1 MAKRGWRGKHPHNDM
16 KVSQNSA
23 NGKAANN
30 SKLTVEYNKTGAK
43 NKYDFIKSHE
53 GFYPQATATV
63 VCHADIAEDE
73 VITLISTDGTSKTYT
88 GKTSETL
95 ASNQFK
101 SNGNATVTATSLHD
115 CIVHASGH
123 NGKILSSDSGDG
135 TLTLTQA
142 EPGPDG
148 NTAIVETFDSAATV
162 PTAFTNG

>member
-1 MAKRGWRGKHPHNDM
+1 MAKRGYRGAHPHNDM
-16 KVSQNSA
+16 KVSPNPKS
-23 NGKAANN
+23 NKYS
-30 SKLTVEYNKTGAK
+30 SKLTTEYNNLKNDKTR
-43 NKYDFIKSHE
+43 YDYIRTHY
-53 GFYPQATATV
+53 FYPQATATV

-73 VITLISTDGTSKTYT
+73 VITLISTDGTSVTYT

-123 NGKILSSDSGDG
+123 NGKILVTDSGDG

-148 NTAIVETFDSAATV
+148 NSTITSDFDSAATV
-162 PTAFTNG
+162 PAAFTNG